1 MRRVPPLIDALP
13 PTARDAA
20 GAAWRDY
27 GEVIVCASREDAAAV
42 SDRHAPE
49 HLEVHARDLDW
60 WLARLTCY
68 GSLFLGEETTV
79 AFGDKTSGPN
89 HILPTK
95 GAARYSGGLSV
106 HKFMKTLTWQR
117 MDARSFAADCAGHRA
132 HLAAGRHGSA
142 RAHRRRP
149 ARQILSRRDIRQ
161 GRGRA
166 HVSAKPQALRADE
179 GVAALFSLTGRV
191 ALVTGA
197 SSGIGRAIALALA
210 RRARAWCSSP
220 VASRRSP
227 KRAHRSTPPAAARR
241 ALPAISKGATRIDAC
256 AAAAADTFGAPD
268 IVVNAAG
275 INIRKPMLDLTRDDW
290 DRTVRL
296 NLEAPFFLSQR
307 LVPAMLARGWGR
319 IINIASLQSV
329 RAFANSGAYGASK
342 GGVMQLTRAQAE
354 AWSGKGVN
362 ANAIAPGFFATPLT
376 AAVASDPVKWKANAD
391 RTFIGR
397 NGELPDL
404 AGTAIYLASRASDY
418 VTGQT
423 IFVDGGFG
431 G

>member
-1 MRRVPPLIDALP
+1 M
-13 PTARDAA
+13 
-20 GAAWRDY
+20 
-27 GEVIVCASREDAAAV
+27 
-42 SDRHAPE
+42 
-49 HLEVHARDLDW
+49 
-60 WLARLTCY
+60 
-68 GSLFLGEETTV
+68 
-79 AFGDKTSGPN
+79 
-89 HILPTK
+89 
-95 GAARYSGGLSV
+95 
-106 HKFMKTLTWQR
+106 
-117 MDARSFAADCAGHRA
+117 
-132 HLAAGRHGSA
+132 
-142 RAHRRRP
+142 
-149 ARQILSRRDIRQ
+149 
-161 GRGRA
+161 
-166 HVSAKPQALRADE
+166 SAKPQALRADE

-210 RRARAWCSSP
+210 EAGAR
-220 VASRRSP
+220 VVLV
-227 KRAHRSTPPAAARR
+227 ARR
-241 ALPAISKGATRIDAC
+241 AARSSTRNARADPRSGGEAAVLPCDLERRDAIDAC

-376 AAVASDPVKWKANAD
+376 AAVANDPVKWQANAD

-423 IFVDGGFG
+423 IFVDGGFSAG
-431 G
+431 